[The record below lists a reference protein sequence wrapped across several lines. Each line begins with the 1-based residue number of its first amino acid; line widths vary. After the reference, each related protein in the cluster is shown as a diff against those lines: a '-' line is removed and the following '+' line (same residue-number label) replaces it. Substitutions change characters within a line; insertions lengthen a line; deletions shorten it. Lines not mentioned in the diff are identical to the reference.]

1 MTSKDILYQ
10 KGKNDECY
18 TPRETVLALLP
29 YIKQY
34 KDKII
39 WLPFDTKDSNFVKVL
54 AENNYNIIHSHIN
67 EGKDYYN
74 YEPKN
79 WDIMISNPPFTNKR
93 KIFERAMSFNKPFA
107 LLMNIVW
114 LNDKAPKEV
123 FKNEIQLFLLKDRV
137 NFISPDGKPMGKP
150 TFASAFFCRN
160 FLPKDICLE
169 GY

>member
-1 MTSKDILYQ
+1 MKSNEIFYS

-18 TPRETVLALLP
+18 TPKETVLALFP
-29 YIKQY
+29 FVEKY
-34 KDKII
+34 KDKTI
-39 WLPFDTKDSNFVKVL
+39 WLPFDTKESQFTKTL
-54 AENNYNIIHSHIN
+54 SENGYKIIHSHIS

-74 YEPKN
+74 YEPQN
-79 WDIMISNPPFTNKR
+79 WDVMISNPPFTNKR

-123 FKNEIQLFLLKDRV
+123 FNNEMQLFLLKERV
-137 NFISPDGKPMGKP
+137 NFLSPKGESLGRP

-160 FLPKDICLE
+160 FLPKDICVE
-169 GY
+169 K